1 MSSILVVGK
10 PNSGKSLLF
19 NRLTGVNQK
28 VANFPG
34 VTVEIKSASFRKHQL
49 IDFPGTYS
57 LDPLTK
63 DEQVAVTQFKE
74 YIGNQHVKGVLCML
88 DSTRLERSLVF
99 ALQAQRLALQAQ
111 IPVIF
116 ALNMMD
122 DIERIGESVD
132 VLGLSRD
139 LGSQAF
145 PISTRKR
152 SGLDALADALDELA
166 TKPQTFLPKEPPNLE
181 FDPIKRAH
189 ELHAIYGASVDKLL
203 LRQNQ
208 LDRFFLSGFTGG
220 VAFAAVMLLLFQ
232 SIFTWAAPLMD
243 GVETSIAWLSHFVT
257 GNMPEG
263 ILKDFLTDAI
273 FGGVGS
279 FLVFVPQIMVL
290 TFIIGLLEDSGYLA
304 RASVICH
311 RGLSKVG
318 LSGMS
323 FVPYLSG
330 FACAIPA
337 MFAARTIASPR
348 RRLLTIL
355 TIPLMS
361 CSARLPVY
369 SLLIMVL
376 IPPVTIAGSL
386 LDVRGLVFFALYML
400 GILSALVVS
409 AMLNTFAVKED
420 DDVPFIL
427 ELPPYRLPSIKP
439 LLERALN
446 SAKAFIIKA
455 GHVIFAVTVIVW
467 VLGYFPNGAGNLQN
481 SYLAM
486 LGKAIEPIFAPLD
499 LDWRYGVAILASFVA
514 REVFVGTLGT
524 MFGIEGADENIA
536 GLAANV
542 QADGLSLAAG
552 MALLVFYVIA
562 LQCAST
568 LAVMRKEVGNFSIP
582 IKAFIGYT
590 LMAYIMA
597 WLTFQIF
604 GLGSL

>member
-1 MSSILVVGK
+1 VSNILVVGK

-19 NRLTGVNQK
+19 NRLTGVSQK
-28 VANFPG
+28 VSNFPG

-57 LDPLTK
+57 LDPITK
-63 DEQVAVTQFKE
+63 DEQIAVDQFVESISNKT
-74 YIGNQHVKGVLCML
+74 VKGVLCML

-99 ALQAQRLALQAQ
+99 ALQAQKMALAAKV
-111 IPVIF
+111 PVMF

-132 VLGLSRD
+132 VEGLASD
-139 LGSQAF
+139 LSAKVF

-152 SGLDALADALDELA
+152 QGLDQLSDALDEMA
-166 TKPQTFLPKEPPNLE
+166 SKPATFLPVESLDLD
-181 FDPIKRAH
+181 FDHIAKAH
-189 ELHAIYGASVDKLL
+189 ELHRVYGASVHKLL
-203 LRQNQ
+203 AQQNK
-208 LDRFFLSGFTGG
+208 LDSFFLSGVFGG
-220 VAFAAVMLLLFQ
+220 LAFVFIMLLLFQ
-232 SIFTWAAPLMD
+232 SIFTWAVPLMD
-243 GVETSIAWLSHFVT
+243 GVEAGVAWMSDLVSR
-257 GNMPEG
+257 NMSDG
-263 ILKDFLTDAI
+263 VIKDFLTDAI
-273 FGGVGS
+273 FGGLGS

-290 TFIIGLLEDSGYLA
+290 TFIIGLLEDTGYLA

-337 MFAARTIASPR
+337 MMAARTIASPR

-369 SLLIMVL
+369 SLLILVL
-376 IPPVTIAGSL
+376 IPPIKLVGGI
-386 LDVRGLVFFALYML
+386 LDLRGLVFFGLYML
-400 GILSALVVS
+400 GIVSALFVS
-409 AMLNTFAVKED
+409 AMLSKFAVKNEE
-420 DDVPFIL
+420 DVPFIL
-427 ELPPYRLPSIKP
+427 ELPPYRLPSWKP
-439 LLERALN
+439 LLQRAWN
-446 SAKAFIIKA
+446 SAKAFISKA

-467 VLGYFPNGAGNLQN
+467 VLGYFPNGAGNLDN

-486 LGKAIEPIFAPLD
+486 MGKAIEPIFAPWD

-524 MFGIEGADENIA
+524 MFGIDGADENIA
-536 GLAANV
+536 GLAGNI
-542 QADGLSLAAG
+542 QADGLSLASG

-568 LAVMRKEVGNFSIP
+568 LAVMRKELGSNMIP
-582 IKAFIGYT
+582 IYTFIGYS
-590 LMAYIMA
+590 LMAYIVA
-597 WLTFQIF
+597 WFTYLAFV
-604 GLGSL
+604 